1 MGMRV
6 RKRVRE
12 EKVNGE
18 QKKAESKMRKGSFGR
33 AVLLVCNLVM
43 IFSAGILAVLYSENF
58 RKENSRLQMENFC
71 TAVETMKQLS
81 ENYLYT
87 EKGYVDDW
95 AQYITHKDMTMD
107 EALEYL
113 RTVNTQKDRYAHI
126 VDMDDMSAR
135 STYLKNGSDVIT
147 AYQTFRNGT
156 YNADKTALR
165 KMEKMF
171 TSTGDEVLILGKYRV
186 GETQQSV
193 ISVGTKVEIRIGKA
207 RRKPYLLLRVIPVDY
222 LQRAWVFPTEYPSA
236 EISIITSD
244 GEYVVQSAS
253 MKSRSFLDY
262 IRGYNFQDDYN
273 EVENLAERLGT
284 TEKGLLQYKNF
295 RGEDCYWYYS
305 SFGRDLELDI
315 LGYIPVN
322 QMNRVSVDW
331 NIVWIVCGSLLLL
344 TFMDGAYILSI
355 NKKLKRALGL
365 AEQANQAKTDFLSTV
380 SHDIRT
386 PMNAVIGMTDLARK
400 HLDDPEYMGECL
412 SKVAWA
418 GNHLLTLINDI
429 LDISKIESGKMELEI
444 QPFSLREAIDEIVSM
459 VRPQAEQKKIT
470 FDVKLNGIICDT
482 LAADQLRL
490 NQILLNLLT
499 NAVKYTEGGGK
510 VLLEISQE
518 RIRRIEQIEEIEQ
531 TGLTGRKEGKDGL
544 PPESKRTQKIRLICK
559 VADNGMGMSPE
570 FQRTMYHSFTREE
583 DSRISKI
590 QGTGLGLA
598 IIRQLVDLMNGRI
611 LCESEIGKGTTFTV
625 YLDLNVAEQETDV
638 LSQDSDWG
646 EEADRC
652 GLSDLHI
659 LVVEDNDLN
668 WEIIR
673 AILGEY
679 EISCDRA
686 ENGKICVEMLAS
698 SPEKEYDVILM
709 DIQMPVMN
717 GREATRTIRKMEE
730 SGELDGRIPI
740 IAMTA
745 DAFAEDIRACREAGM
760 DGHLAKPINIRQVL
774 GALKKIRKSEMKDS
788 DRKTR

>member
-1 MGMRV
+1 
-6 RKRVRE
+6 
-12 EKVNGE
+12 
-18 QKKAESKMRKGSFGR
+18 MRKGSWGR
-33 AVLLVCNLVM
+33 AALLVCNLVM
-43 IFSAGILAVLYSENF
+43 ILIAGVLAVLYSENF

-71 TAVETMKQLS
+71 TAVESMKQLS
-81 ENYLYT
+81 ESYLYT

-95 AQYITHKDMTMD
+95 AQYITHKNMTMD
-107 EALEYL
+107 EAIEYL
-113 RTVNTQKDRYAHI
+113 RTANTQKDRYAHI

-147 AYQTFRNGT
+147 AYQAFREGT
-156 YNADKTALR
+156 YNANKTALR

-193 ISVGTKVEIRIGKA
+193 ISVGTKVEIKIGKA

-273 EVENLAERLGT
+273 EVEDLAERLRT

-322 QMNRVSVDW
+322 QMNQVSVDW
-331 NIVWIVCGSLLLL
+331 NIVWIVCGSLLFL
-344 TFMDGAYILSI
+344 TLMDGVYILSI
-355 NKKLKRALGL
+355 NKKLKRALVL

-400 HLDDPEYMGECL
+400 HLDDPKYMGECL

-470 FDVKLNGIICDT
+470 FDVKMNEIICDA

-499 NAVKYTEGGGK
+499 NAVKYTENGGR
-510 VLLEISQE
+510 VLLEISE
-518 RIRRIEQIEEIEQ
+518 ERIEQIRQIEPVEQ
-531 TGLTGRKEGKDGL
+531 TEPMGQTRKNGRTDRKEAEDGRSS
-544 PPESKRTQKIRLICK
+544 ESRQPQKIRLICK

-570 FQRTMYHSFTREE
+570 FQKTMYHSFTREE

-598 IIRQLVDLMNGRI
+598 IIRQLVDLMNGSI
-611 LCESEIGKGTTFTV
+611 MCESEIGKGTTFTV
-625 YLDLNVAEQETDV
+625 YLDLDVAEQETDV

-659 LVVEDNDLN
+659 LVAEDNDLN
-668 WEIIR
+668 WEIIQ
-673 AILGEY
+673 AILSEY
-679 EISCDRA
+679 EIPCDRA

-698 SPEKEYDVILM
+698 SPKKKYDLILM
-709 DIQMPVMN
+709 DIQMPMMN

-760 DGHLAKPINIRQVL
+760 DGHLAKPINIKQVL
-774 GALKKIRKSEMKDS
+774 GALKKIKKAEMRDS